1 MTKEKSMKR
10 FAVLLLLSSVST
22 LSVANNT
29 ASASAPTCEQKRADI
44 LKQIDH
50 ARQNGNDKRV
60 AGLNK
65 ALREQEANCSPE
77 SLRKAREKDVA
88 EARDKL
94 AERERELQ
102 EAKAEGKYAGK
113 QAKSEAKVN
122 EAQDELQRA
131 KIAVGE

>member
-1 MTKEKSMKR
+1 MKR
-10 FAVLLLLSSVST
+10 FAALLFLFSVST
-22 LSVANNT
+22 WPVVAGAAT
-29 ASASAPTCEQKRADI
+29 DRAASTDNPCLQKRADI
-44 LKQIDH
+44 LKQIDQAKQH
-50 ARQNGNDKRV
+50 GNDRRV

-77 SLRKAREKDVA
+77 AIRKARAQDVA

-102 EAKAEGKYAGK
+102 AARQEGREADKL
-113 QAKSEAKVN
+113 AKRAAKVK

-131 KIAVGE
+131 QKALGN

>member
-1 MTKEKSMKR
+1 MKR
-10 FAVLLLLSSVST
+10 FAILLLLSSVSAF
-22 LSVANNT
+22 SVADN
-29 ASASAPTCEQKRADI
+29 APQTCEQKRAEI

-50 ARQNGNDKRV
+50 ARQNGNDRRV

-88 EARDKL
+88 EAREKL
-94 AERERELQ
+94 AEREHELQ
-102 EAKAEGKYAGK
+102 EAKSEGKDASK
-113 QAKSEAKVN
+113 LAKREAKVK

-131 KIAVGE
+131 QKALGE